1 MGLWG
6 SIEVK
11 RRMAEGVL
19 DPVKGGGHK
28 KKFGS
33 VCQSLYKA
41 PAVCARHRK
50 ACLMTSGCQSRRAPL
65 MTLVPEVCLLD
76 ISPLFLSSLSRR
88 VVYVRFVAG
97 CSVEVCVT
105 PLRECFK

>member
-65 MTLVPEVCLLD
+65 MTLVPEVCLFD
-76 ISPLFLSSLSRR
+76 ISPLFSLFSLASSCLRS
-88 VVYVRFVAG
+88 VRCRMFG
-97 CSVEVCVT
+97 
-105 PLRECFK
+105 